1 MLKREWQKIAKN
13 KWMLLIL
20 IAIITIPAIY
30 TSVFL
35 GSMWDPY
42 GDADELPVAVINKDR
57 KVDYNGTT
65 LAVGDELVKNLKKTK
80 ALDFRFVS
88 EKKAEDGLKSGKY
101 YMIISIPED
110 FSENATTL
118 MDENPR
124 KMKLTYKTNPGTNYV
139 ASKMDD
145 SAMAKIEKSVSE
157 KVTETYAKTVFAQV
171 KVAGKG
177 FSKAADGAG
186 KIEKGA
192 KKLKKGNNTIEK
204 NLRKLASSSLTF
216 QNGAKTLSVGLRTY
230 TNGVAQVDSGATSL
244 QSGTK
249 TLKNGTGSAK
259 SGANSLASGAKTLQ
273 NGTGQLKNGAGQLS
287 TGAKKLQSGSKS
299 LKNGVSEYTAGV
311 GQLAS
316 NNKVLKDGVSKLST
330 GSKQLSSGTQTLT
343 TGIGGVLTA
352 AQQTSDQIGNSLPA
366 ESDIQKL
373 TSGMEELNAGIQ
385 KLNKAL
391 GNQETQ
397 AAVQTTKTTTTTA
410 ENEQSKQAAESA
422 SSAKQSVRVMQ
433 QKVSNLKNSSALKNL
448 SEEEKEQLLSE
459 IGEVENAA
467 SNVESNVDETYT
479 KSQKAVQSKVTTT
492 TTTKQAKSGLT
503 DTIQKMLELKQSV
516 AKIAAASNQV
526 LPTGEKAINSLYGGL
541 KEVKTGLDKKGTTQS
556 DMGMI
561 QALTALKSGATE
573 VQTGMASM
581 ESGINDGKNGLSIGI
596 AKYTA
601 GVDKLNKNSKALNS
615 GASQLNSGIN
625 QVSVKLPEFMT
636 GINKLYAGSGTLA
649 SGANQLASGIGKL
662 DSGAGQL
669 YDGTKT
675 LKAGTGKLVA
685 NNSTLNNGVTQLA
698 SGAGQISNGSTKLA
712 NGSTTLGNGL
722 GTLTDGSKT
731 LKDSLQKGADQV
743 NDIKT
748 TNKTNKMFAAPVK
761 TNNVEYSHVQNNGH
775 AMAPYMMS
783 VGLFVACMAF
793 TLMYPLMERNEEVK
807 TGLQWWLSKVTVM
820 AAISIAQAVIMVGVL
835 MVVNGLEP
843 NYVGKT
849 FGMAILAS
857 MAFMSLIAF
866 FEMMINRVGSY
877 VLLVFMVIQLGAAG
891 GTYPLNMA
899 PHFYTVLHKY
909 MPFSY
914 TVHAFRHTLSMD
926 GKIGGDVAVFVG
938 ILVVSTLAT
947 ILLYRFRMKKQV
959 GGTLEV
965 DGPAVQH

>member
-287 TGAKKLQSGSKS
+287 AGAKKLQSGSKS
-299 LKNGVSEYTAGV
+299 LKNGVSQYTAGV
-311 GQLAS
+311 EELAS

-965 DGPAVQH
+965 DGPVVQH

>member
-287 TGAKKLQSGSKS
+287 AGAKKLQSGSKS
-299 LKNGVSEYTAGV
+299 LKKGVSQYTAGV
-311 GQLAS
+311 GELAS

-899 PHFYTVLHKY
+899 PHFYIVLHKY

-938 ILVVSTLAT
+938 ILVVSTLAM

>member
-287 TGAKKLQSGSKS
+287 AGAKKLQSGSKS
-299 LKNGVSEYTAGV
+299 LKNGVSQYTAGV
-311 GQLAS
+311 EELAS

-526 LPTGEKAINSLYGGL
+526 LPTGKKAINSLYGGL

>member
-287 TGAKKLQSGSKS
+287 AGAKKLQSGSKS
-299 LKNGVSEYTAGV
+299 LKNGVSQYTAGV
-311 GQLAS
+311 EELAS

-503 DTIQKMLELKQSV
+503 DTIQKMFELKQSV

>member
-287 TGAKKLQSGSKS
+287 AGAKKLQSGSKS
-299 LKNGVSEYTAGV
+299 LKNGVSQYTAGV
-311 GQLAS
+311 EELAS

>member
-80 ALDFRFVS
+80 ALNFRFVS

-287 TGAKKLQSGSKS
+287 AGAKKLQSGSKS
-299 LKNGVSEYTAGV
+299 LKNGVSQYTAGV
-311 GQLAS
+311 EELAS